1 VPLTSLLLVVLAA
14 ICHASWNLL
23 LKRAAGAGTAF
34 LFWSSAIAVVAF
46 APWALWLIAVGG
58 LTWSW
63 PIVACVTASA
73 LIHLFYSLTLQRGY
87 READLS
93 VVYPIARGTGPLLSS
108 LAAFVIFAEDP
119 SPIRLA
125 GLLAVVG
132 AILLIATDGR
142 IGGLLR
148 PEARAGLAWG
158 GATGGLIASYTLV
171 DGYGVKR
178 LGIEPVLLDWFANLL
193 RLMML
198 YPLVE
203 GDLRSSLGKMKGHWP
218 GAIGIGLL
226 SPAGYILVL
235 GALAKGAPLSVVAPA
250 REMSMM
256 LAALLGM
263 ILLREPVGRARIAG
277 CGLMIAGVVLLAQS

>member
-1 VPLTSLLLVVLAA
+1 
-14 ICHASWNLL
+14 
-23 LKRAAGAGTAF
+23 
-34 LFWSSAIAVVAF
+34 
-46 APWALWLIAVGG
+46 
-58 LTWSW
+58 
-63 PIVACVTASA
+63 
-73 LIHLFYSLTLQRGY
+73 
-87 READLS
+87 
-93 VVYPIARGTGPLLSS
+93 
-108 LAAFVIFAEDP
+108 
-119 SPIRLA
+119 
-125 GLLAVVG
+125 
-132 AILLIATDGR
+132 
-142 IGGLLR
+142 
-148 PEARAGLAWG
+148 
-158 GATGGLIASYTLV
+158 
-171 DGYGVKR
+171 
-178 LGIEPVLLDWFANLL
+178 
-193 RLMML
+193 ML